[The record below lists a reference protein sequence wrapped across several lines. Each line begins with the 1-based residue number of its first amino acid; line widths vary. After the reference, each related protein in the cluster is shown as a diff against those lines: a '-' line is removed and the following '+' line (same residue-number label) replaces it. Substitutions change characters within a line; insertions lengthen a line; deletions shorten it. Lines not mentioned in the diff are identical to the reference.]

1 MPHGRTSETG
11 GCNGVGESGVCRAG
25 RWLVEGI
32 VMSRAKLC
40 AVGIAC
46 AVMVGV
52 IATSSGP
59 VARADGGSAD
69 PGPAVREA
77 KSLSK
82 IEVRSNQKASAA
94 TFDENE
100 LTDLATAAKSSGVSV
115 STLKSTHAGVT
126 EFAGVV
132 DALQASLPDEFVQA
146 GLGTAD
152 DPTPWI
158 VFTEK
163 PDAAVLGQ
171 LAGLPV
177 DVDVLY
183 GAPASYSELEQTVST
198 LAGALGSQ
206 PGVLSAGAGVVGKGD
221 AIEAYY
227 ALDGSAAGKAAATD
241 KQGLEDAAL
250 VKVAAASADGKL
262 PVKVDIVQRSRG
274 SRTEATVEGGRDLN
288 IADSNAAECTGG
300 FTVSRGSE
308 KGMVTAQHCANGLR
322 YNGTLGVIQYV
333 TAARDSK
340 SGHTDLQYH
349 RTLSGNSTNNQFRAT
364 GTASS
369 DDRTVAAAVNPVS
382 GQVACHWGRTSHY
395 SCSYVD
401 STNYCETYPGF
412 GTACNLDSTT
422 ADIGQGGDSGGP
434 WFYGS
439 DAIGV
444 HSGAAVGYYSLFTR
458 ISAINDFLDATVLD

>member
-1 MPHGRTSETG
+1 M
-11 GCNGVGESGVCRAG
+11 CRA
-25 RWLVEGI
+25 R
-32 VMSRAKLC
+32 LC

-52 IATSSGP
+52 IVASSGP

-69 PGPAVREA
+69 PGPDVRAA

-82 IEVRSNQKASAA
+82 IEVRSNQKTRAA

-115 STLKSTHAGVT
+115 ASLKATHAGVT
-126 EFAGVV
+126 EFARVV

-163 PDAAVLGQ
+163 PDVAVLGQ

-177 DVDVLY
+177 AVDVLY
-183 GAPASYSELEQTVST
+183 GAPASSAELEQTVST
-198 LAGALGSQ
+198 LASALGSQ
-206 PGVLSAGAGVVGKGD
+206 PGVLSSGAGVVGKGD

-227 ALDGSAAGKAAATD
+227 ALDSSAAGKAAATD
-241 KQGLEDAAL
+241 KQSLEDAVL

-262 PVKVDIVQRSRG
+262 PVKVDIVQRAQG
-274 SRTEATVEGGRDLN
+274 SQTEATVEGGRDLN
-288 IADSNAAECTGG
+288 HADSNDPECTGG

-322 YNGTLGVIQYV
+322 YNGALGVIQYV

-364 GTASS
+364 GYNSS
-369 DDRTVAAAVNPVS
+369 DRTVIAAVNPVS
-382 GQVACHWGRTSHY
+382 GQVACHWGRTSGY
-395 SCSYVD
+395 SCSKVA
-401 STNYCETYPGF
+401 STNYCETYAGF
-412 GTACNLDSTT
+412 GTVCNLNSTT
-422 ADIGQGGDSGGP
+422 ADISQGGDSGGP
-434 WFYGS
+434 WFYGE

-444 HSGAAVGYYSLFTR
+444 HSGAAVGSYSLFTR
-458 ISAINDFLDATVLD
+458 ISAINDFLDAAVLQ